1 MDTVP
6 HEILHRHADRAV
18 RFVMGDRF
26 YEGFTEY
33 LTQKAV
39 SGVGFT
45 PSSSYP
51 QELKITQTLANL
63 IGDTAVETAYF
74 DGDVGAVKDTVDGA
88 KGVGTFDETVDA
100 MKNEDYGRARNTL
113 DSGVPAPVPA
123 AP

>member
-1 MDTVP
+1 MAKSR
-6 HEILHRHADRAV
+6 LKS
-18 RFVMGDRF
+18 GF
-26 YEGFTEY
+26 YPPPGLSGRVVLSLEKYENPGH
-33 LTQKAV
+33 QKAV
-39 SGVGFT
+39 SGFGFT